1 MTLLPPQSRLF
12 PKLGMVT
19 TCASLVTLATYS
31 LHHPADSATTLLAV
45 TLATN
50 ALNSFYIFGKCTE
63 LMLALRKEKE
73 GTEGRR
79 QAGMRFG
86 ILHGVSVTL
95 AFTAIGLGL
104 TYTGILGGRVA
115 GHW

>member
-1 MTLLPPQSRLF
+1 MTLSPQSRLF

-19 TCASLVTLATYS
+19 TASSLVTLATYS
-31 LHHPADSATTLLAV
+31 LHHPADSTTTLLAA
-45 TLATN
+45 TLAIN

-73 GTEGRR
+73 GTEEKRR
-79 QAGMRFG
+79 AGMKFG
-86 ILHGVSVTL
+86 ALHGVSVSL

-104 TYTGILGGRVA
+104 AYTGTLGARLV